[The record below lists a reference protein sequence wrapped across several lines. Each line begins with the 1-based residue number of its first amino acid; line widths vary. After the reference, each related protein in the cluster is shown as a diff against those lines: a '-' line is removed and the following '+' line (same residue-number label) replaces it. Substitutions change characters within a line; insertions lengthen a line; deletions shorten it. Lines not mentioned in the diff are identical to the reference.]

1 MKWVLAGQK
10 QQLDRSSIAV
20 MLRVKGHRAESVSIL
35 LTAVQ
40 QHRIPLC
47 KHGSPAGGESL
58 HTWRVLPNTPRLHGY
73 TALTNSL

>member
-1 MKWVLAGQK
+1 MKWVLADPK

-20 MLRVKGHRAESVSIL
+20 MLRVEGHRAESVSIL

-47 KHGSPAGGESL
+47 KHYGSPAGG
-58 HTWRVLPNTPRLHGY
+58 
-73 TALTNSL
+73 